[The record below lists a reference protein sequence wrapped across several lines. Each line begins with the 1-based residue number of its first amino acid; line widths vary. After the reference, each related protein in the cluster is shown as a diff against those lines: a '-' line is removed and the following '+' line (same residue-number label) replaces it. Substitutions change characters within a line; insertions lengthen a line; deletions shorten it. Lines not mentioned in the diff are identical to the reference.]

1 MPADETIDME
11 AVVCAVIDVALLR
24 LRGRTL
30 ISGSEV
36 VDVLLDLRIAVDAET
51 QLGALLTPA
60 RS

>member
-11 AVVCAVIDVALLR
+11 AAVCAVIDNTLLR

-51 QLGALLTPA
+51 QPGARLTPA